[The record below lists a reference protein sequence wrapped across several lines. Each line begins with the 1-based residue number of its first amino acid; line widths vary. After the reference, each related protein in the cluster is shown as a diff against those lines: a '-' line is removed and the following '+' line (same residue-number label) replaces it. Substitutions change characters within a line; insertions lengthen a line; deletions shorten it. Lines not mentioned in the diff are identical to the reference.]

1 MRCTGGKKNMDISSS
16 ILLGVVQGI
25 SEFLPISSSGHLV
38 LFQNSLGFR
47 EPELLFDIGLHLGTL
62 VAVCL
67 FFGRDLRAMVLETAS
82 FLASLMR
89 QEKGLTQ
96 VNEYPHAFMLFWVV
110 VGTIPTGLIGL
121 WFKTPL
127 ESLFGSVRVVGFML
141 MCTGLILVVSKKL
154 PERYTRRSSV
164 GLFAALA
171 VGVVQGIA
179 IIPGISRSG
188 STIVCGMFC
197 KLQRETAARFS
208 FLLSIPATLGAM
220 VLQLASEGLGRGELP
235 ALAVGFIVSAVVG
248 LLALKILMGMVR
260 KGRLYYFAPYC
271 WAVGLVI
278 IFFSFRS

>member
-1 MRCTGGKKNMDISSS
+1 MDIFSS
-16 ILLGVVQGI
+16 ILLGVVQGLT
-25 SEFLPISSSGHLV
+25 EFLPISSSGHLI
-38 LFQNSLGFR
+38 LLQNLLGFR

-62 VAVCL
+62 VAVCV
-67 FFGRDLRAMVLETAS
+67 FFGRDLRAMMVETVD
-82 FLASLMR
+82 FLASLLAR
-89 QEKGLTQ
+89 KKDLGQIK
-96 VNEYPHAFMLFWVV
+96 EYPQAYMLLWVL
-110 VGTIPTGLIGL
+110 VGTIPTGCIGL

-127 ESLFGSVRVVGFML
+127 ESLFGSLRLVGFML
-141 MCTGLILVVSKKL
+141 MCTGLILVVTWKL
-154 PERYTRRSSV
+154 PENYTRRTSV

-171 VGVVQGIA
+171 VGIAQGIA

-220 VLQLASEGLGRGELP
+220 AIQIASEGVGQGALP
-235 ALAVGFIVSAVVG
+235 ALAVGFMVSAVVG

-271 WAVGLVI
+271 WAVGLLI
-278 IFFSFRS
+278 LFLSFRP

>member
-1 MRCTGGKKNMDISSS
+1 MDIFSS
-16 ILLGVVQGI
+16 ILLGVVQGLT
-25 SEFLPISSSGHLV
+25 EFLPISSSGHLI
-38 LFQNSLGFR
+38 LFQNLLGFR

-62 VAVCL
+62 VAVCV
-67 FFGRDLRAMVLETAS
+67 FFGRDLRAMMVETVD
-82 FLASLMR
+82 FLASLLAR
-89 QEKGLTQ
+89 KKDLGQIK
-96 VNEYPHAFMLFWVV
+96 EYPQAYMLLWVL
-110 VGTIPTGLIGL
+110 VGTIPTGCIGL

-127 ESLFGSVRVVGFML
+127 ESLFGSLRLVGFML
-141 MCTGLILVVSKKL
+141 MCTGLILVVTWKL
-154 PERYTRRSSV
+154 PENYTRRTSV

-171 VGVVQGIA
+171 VGIAQGIA

-220 VLQLASEGLGRGELP
+220 AIQIASEGVGQGALP
-235 ALAVGFIVSAVVG
+235 ALAVGFMVSAVVG

-271 WAVGLVI
+271 WAVGLLI
-278 IFFSFRS
+278 LFLSFRP

>member
-1 MRCTGGKKNMDISSS
+1 MDISSS

-38 LFQNSLGFR
+38 LFQNFLGFR
-47 EPELLFDIGLHLGTL
+47 EPELLFDIALHLGTL
-62 VAVCL
+62 VAVCI
-67 FFGRDLRAMVLETAS
+67 FFGRDLGAMAVETAG

-89 QEKGLTQ
+89 REKSLKQ
-96 VNEYPHAFMLFWVV
+96 INEYPHAFMLFWVV

-121 WFKTPL
+121 WFKAPL

-141 MCTGLILVVSKKL
+141 LCTGLILFATRKL
-154 PERYTRRSSV
+154 PESDTRRSSV
-164 GLFAALA
+164 GLFAAVA
-171 VGVVQGIA
+171 VGVAQGIA

-197 KLQRETAARFS
+197 RLRRETAARFS

-220 VLQLASEGLGRGELP
+220 VLQLASEGLGREAIP
-235 ALAVGFIVSAVVG
+235 ALAVGFVISALVG

-260 KGRLYYFAPYC
+260 TGRLYYFAPYC
-271 WAVGLVI
+271 WAVGLLILFV
-278 IFFSFRS
+278 SFRA